1 MSGNP
6 FGCRYCEERLQLF
19 MDKVLTDEEI
29 VEVQHHLD
37 DCPPCRG
44 AYRFEATLRMVV
56 HDRTIEPRLF
66 LANVLEARKFVH
78 ARSADNAHDCFC
90 HAGSGSLSESFHL
103 LERFLSEKTAAGQID
118 EVDHLNGV
126 VFA

>member
-56 HDRTIEPRLF
+56 HDRTIEPMSAVLKEKL
-66 LANVLEARKFVH
+66 LALRTPLV
-78 ARSADNAHDCFC
+78 
-90 HAGSGSLSESFHL
+90 
-103 LERFLSEKTAAGQID
+103 
-118 EVDHLNGV
+118 
-126 VFA
+126 